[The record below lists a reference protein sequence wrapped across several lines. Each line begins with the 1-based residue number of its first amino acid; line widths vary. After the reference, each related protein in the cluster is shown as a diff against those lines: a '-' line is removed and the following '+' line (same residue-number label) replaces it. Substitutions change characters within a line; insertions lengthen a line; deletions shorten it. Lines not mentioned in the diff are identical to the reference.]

1 MTTEEIKDALRRLGI
16 SMRDLADELGVSYDN
31 LRQILSGQRSMT
43 LQLERH
49 IARIL
54 GEAKTQLIVVA
65 VDMPEAIA
73 KLWTPGWATL
83 TSEEQQKAAKAAARE
98 ISKQLIKLGEES
110 LSEEDL
116 AVLKSINLPGGE
128 LPTVG
133 GGAPAGTEPYARE
146 IKPFA

>member
-16 SMRDLADELGVSYDN
+16 SMRDLAEELGVSYDN

-73 KLWTPGWATL
+73 KLWTPGWSTL
-83 TSEEQQKAAKAAARE
+83 TSEEQQKAAKAAACE
-98 ISKQLIKLGEES
+98 IAKQLIKLGEES
-110 LSEEDL
+110 LSEDDL

-133 GGAPAGTEPYARE
+133 GGAPAETESYARE
-146 IKPFA
+146 IKPYA